1 VDAFW
6 TPVGDSKMKQS
17 IWITT
22 LHVVRNG
29 AADFINVMD
38 LFSPIRDHS

>member
-1 VDAFW
+1 MDAFC

-22 LHVVRNG
+22 LHVARNG
-29 AADFINVMD
+29 AANFIGDMD
-38 LFSPIRDHS
+38 LFSPVRDHL